1 MNKQWGK
8 CGRWS
13 SRGAGRL
20 SRGVQQSLE
29 NEGKSVRERW
39 RGGIKAG
46 GNKQK
51 RRGKT
56 GSVDP
61 SVNIEPVHER
71 VRGHQGE
78 FDNDKNLR
86 EGRTRKV
93 SSVSFINRPCP

>member
-1 MNKQWGK
+1 MLVMSMCESVCGVSYVNKQWGK

-46 GNKQK
+46 GNNKK
-51 RRGKT
+51 GGGK
-56 GSVDP
+56 
-61 SVNIEPVHER
+61 
-71 VRGHQGE
+71 
-78 FDNDKNLR
+78 LAL
-86 EGRTRKV
+86 
-93 SSVSFINRPCP
+93 